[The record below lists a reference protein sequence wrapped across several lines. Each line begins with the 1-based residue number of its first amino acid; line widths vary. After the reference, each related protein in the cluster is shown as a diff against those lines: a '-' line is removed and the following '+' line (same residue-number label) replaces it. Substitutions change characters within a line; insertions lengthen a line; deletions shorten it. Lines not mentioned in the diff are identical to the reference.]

1 MQQNAPFL
9 HHIDKTQKIHDMKK
23 ILFSALFCLLI
34 GSLAAQETESRSRF
48 MPPRNEFN
56 ISYGASLFLY
66 NQNHF
71 GCYEPYWGGSNWF
84 GDDTHTGRV
93 MYFGVPGIA
102 YMHHHNTWF
111 AQGAEFLMGGYYTNE
126 YDNFTHERLEVDRY
140 INYSFLYTARFTYM
154 SREHCSLYGS
164 ASLGFML
171 RTYAN
176 AFDYGHLMGH
186 LCPFGVSW
194 GNANIRGFAEIGIG
208 GKGLGRIGL
217 SYSFGNK

>member
-1 MQQNAPFL
+1 
-9 HHIDKTQKIHDMKK
+9 MKK
-23 ILFSALFCLLI
+23 FLFTALLCLMVGTI
-34 GSLAAQETESRSRF
+34 AAQEVESSSRF
-48 MPPRNEFN
+48 MRPRNEFSV
-56 ISYGASLFLY
+56 SYGVSLFLY

-71 GCYEPYWGGSNWF
+71 GCIEPAWGSNWF
-84 GDDTHTGRV
+84 GDDTHTGSV
-93 MYFGVPGIA
+93 MYFGVPGIS
-102 YMHHHNTWF
+102 YIYNHNTWF

-126 YDNFTHERLEVDRY
+126 YDNFTHERLEIDRY
-140 INYSFLYTARFTYM
+140 INYTFLYTARFTYM

-176 AFDYGHLMGH
+176 EFDYGHVMGH

-208 GKGLGRIGL
+208 GKGLFRAGL

>member
-1 MQQNAPFL
+1 
-9 HHIDKTQKIHDMKK
+9 MKK
-23 ILFSALFCLLI
+23 LLI
-34 GSLAAQETESRSRF
+34 TALLCLMVGAISAQETKQSSRF
-48 MPPRNEFN
+48 MPLKNEFN
-56 ISYGASLFLY
+56 ISYGASMFLY

-71 GCYEPYWGGSNWF
+71 GCVEPYWPNWF
-84 GDDTHTGRV
+84 GDDTHSGNV

-111 AQGAEFLMGGYYTNE
+111 AQGAEFLFGGYVINE
-126 YDNFTHERLEVDRY
+126 YDNFTDERLEVNRY
-140 INYSFLYTARFTYM
+140 INYTLLYTARFTYM

-164 ASLGFML
+164 ASVGFML

-176 AFDYGHLMGH
+176 SFDFGTIMGH
-186 LCPFGVSW
+186 LCPFGVSF
-194 GNANIRGFAEIGIG
+194 GNEHVRGFAEIGIG